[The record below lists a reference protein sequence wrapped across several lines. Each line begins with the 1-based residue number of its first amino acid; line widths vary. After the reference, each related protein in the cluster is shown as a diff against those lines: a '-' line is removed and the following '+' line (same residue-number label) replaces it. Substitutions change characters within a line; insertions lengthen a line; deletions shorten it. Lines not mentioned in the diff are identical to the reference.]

1 MSEERYSNFYFFK
14 KEMKHLTDEELKQK
28 YQEVLDNG
36 VNCWATA
43 VGKQLMEQEFLKR
56 KIPLPHE

>member
-1 MSEERYSNFYFFK
+1 
-14 KEMKHLTDEELKQK
+14 MKHLTDEELKKK
-28 YQEVLDNG
+28 YQEVLDRG